1 MFVAVC
7 SVLCQAF
14 SWVEQFLVAMPV
26 RAALSKFSKDKN
38 QIRGIDWRIR
48 KNLKIALRV
57 TGSEEV
63 FFKSMAEGRNYI
75 ASLPE
80 PSGLNCFECIMVV
93 IVTLTFIRRWPV
105 VPTAIGGEDRACA
118 RCRARHGFISTH
130 NVITTNKITLKFTC
144 RSKSAIGG
152 GGRACATCR
161 ARHGFIFHP

>member
-26 RAALSKFSKDKN
+26 RAALSNFSKAKN

-93 IVTLTFIRRWPV
+93 IVTLTLIRRWPV
-105 VPTAIGGEDRACA
+105 VPTAIGGDDRACA
-118 RCRARHGFISTH
+118 KHVGSCRLAPQTNSLAKLLAGPRLVAGKWWVGNFIS
-130 NVITTNKITLKFTC
+130 
-144 RSKSAIGG
+144 G
-152 GGRACATCR
+152 
-161 ARHGFIFHP
+161 